1 MTSNNTRKMTLLTT
15 HRHST
20 APQPANLVRTPSKT
34 SIDIT
39 TIYDKKISIEFQ
51 QIFNK
56 AINFYSD
63 YLFSNQLK
71 KHLCICIEFN
81 STMKDYG
88 YCEVLEYTHYKP
100 RMFLI
105 VLKKKK
111 SISSM
116 LTTLAHEMV
125 HVKQY
130 AYCELSE
137 NHYMWEG
144 KDYSKKSYFQL
155 PWEQQAMMLEHF
167 LYRLYKEQYG
177 HN

>member
-1 MTSNNTRKMTLLTT
+1 MRKTISLTT
-15 HRHST
+15 HPLLT
-20 APQPANLVRTPSKT
+20 LPLLANSIRAPSKT
-34 SIDIT
+34 STDIT
-39 TIYDKKISIEFQ
+39 TIYDEKISLELQ

-56 AINFYSD
+56 AINFYSN